1 MGILADQHKAV
12 NAVRSVASN
21 LTDAFKPE
29 LSTDL
34 TDGLGGSLNGSVDA
48 HMTKDVRHSMQE
60 NNRPI
65 VNITVRNEGDV
76 EYIKSYIE
84 EQNGKTVVW
93 ACKGVLLLIAHDI
106 EIIKDNK
113 SIKSVITLLLAQF

>member
-1 MGILADQHKAV
+1 MQQKCIRYTLSSRVFRGIGQYVSQGLGMGILADQHKAV

-48 HMTKDVRHSMQE
+48 S
-60 NNRPI
+60 
-65 VNITVRNEGDV
+65 
-76 EYIKSYIE
+76 
-84 EQNGKTVVW
+84 
-93 ACKGVLLLIAHDI
+93 HD
-106 EIIKDNK
+106 
-113 SIKSVITLLLAQF
+113 